1 MAKSKLY
8 HLMLFILLTIVTI
21 CVATLIMFYLDIV
34 NKEIFQVA
42 SLVISF
48 SLVISGVAYIYN
60 FKVKRGI
67 FILLVG
73 LLVLVDKA
81 CTLYTFYA

>member
-1 MAKSKLY
+1 MTKSKLY
-8 HLMLFILLTIVTI
+8 HLMISILLTIVAI
-21 CVATLIMFYLDIV
+21 CVAILIMFYLGIV
-34 NKEIFQVA
+34 SKEIFQVA
-42 SLVISF
+42 SFFISF

-81 CTLYTFYA
+81 CTLYSFYA